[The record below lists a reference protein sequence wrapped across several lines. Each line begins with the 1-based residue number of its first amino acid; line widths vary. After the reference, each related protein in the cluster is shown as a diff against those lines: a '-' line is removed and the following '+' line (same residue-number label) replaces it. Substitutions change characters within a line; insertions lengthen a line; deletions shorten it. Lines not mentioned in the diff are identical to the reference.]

1 MLMVYDSFSNEELLE
16 QYNSAPSVEIRNEIY
31 KRYANVAQAVAR
43 KYVGRGIE
51 YEDILQVA
59 RMSLLKSIERFD
71 IERGVKL
78 QSFATPTIIGE
89 IKNYFRAYGNS
100 VKISRRSLGD
110 ITKIKLAINQL
121 SVDLGRQPTVAEV
134 AEKVGM
140 SSEYVLEM
148 LDVMENSNSTSL
160 DTVYS
165 SENAYTLG
173 DLVGNFDQGYDSVD
187 IKDSIKRALDILSE
201 KERYIIIQRYYRN
214 KSQRE
219 VADTLDVSQM
229 YISRAERKIFEKLRH
244 RL

>member
-1 MLMVYDSFSNEELLE
+1 MVYSSFSNEELLE
-16 QYNSAPSVEIRNEIY
+16 KYHNNPTVEIRNEIY

-110 ITKIKLAINQL
+110 ITKIKLMINQL
-121 SVDLGRQPTVAEV
+121 SVDLGRLPTVKEIS
-134 AEKVGM
+134 EKVEM
-140 SSEYVLEM
+140 SQEYVLEM

-165 SENAYTLG
+165 SENSYTLG
-173 DLVGNFDQGYDSVD
+173 DLVGNFDKGYDSVD
-187 IKDSIKRALDILSE
+187 IKDSIKRALDILSD
-201 KERYIIIQRYYRN
+201 KERYIIIQRYYKN

>member
-1 MLMVYDSFSNEELLE
+1 MNMPYDDFSNEELLE
-16 QYNSAPSVEIRNEIY
+16 KYHKKPTVELRNEIY

-110 ITKIKLAINQL
+110 ITKIKLIANEL
-121 SVDLGRQPTVAEV
+121 SVDLGRQPTVAEI
-134 AEKVGM
+134 ASRADM
-140 SSEYVLEM
+140 SEEYVLEM

-173 DLVGNFDQGYDSVD
+173 ELVGNFDKGYDSVD
-187 IKDSIKRALDILSE
+187 IKDSIKRALDVLSE
-201 KERYIIIQRYYRN
+201 KERYIIVQRYYKN

-219 VADTLDVSQM
+219 VADILDVSQM

>member
-1 MLMVYDSFSNEELLE
+1 MPYDSLSNDELLIK
-16 QYNSAPSVEIRNEIY
+16 YNETPSIELRNEIY
-31 KRYANVAQAVAR
+31 KRYANVAQTVAR

-100 VKISRRSLGD
+100 VKISRRSLAD
-110 ITKIKLAINQL
+110 ITKIKLVINEL
-121 SVDLGRQPTVAEV
+121 SVSSSRLPTVAEIADEV
-134 AEKVGM
+134 DM
-140 SSEYVLEM
+140 SEEYVLEM

-160 DTVYS
+160 DTIYS

-173 DLVGNFDQGYDSVD
+173 DLVGNFDKGYDSVD
-187 IKDSIKRALDILSE
+187 MKDSIKRALDVLSE
-201 KERYIIIQRYYRN
+201 KERYIIIERYYKN

-244 RL
+244 RI

>member
-1 MLMVYDSFSNEELLE
+1 MDYDSFSKEELLE
-16 QYNSAPSVEIRNEIY
+16 EYHKNPTIEIRNEIY

-43 KYVGRGIE
+43 KYVGRGID

-89 IKNYFRAYGNS
+89 IKNFFRAYGNS

-110 ITKIKLAINQL
+110 ITKIKLVINKL
-121 SVDLGRQPTVAEV
+121 SVRLERLPTVTEIANEV
-134 AEKVGM
+134 EM
-140 SSEYVLEM
+140 TEEYVLEM

-165 SENAYTLG
+165 SENSYTLG
-173 DLVGNFDQGYDSVD
+173 DLVGNFDKGYDSVD
-187 IKDSIKRALDILSE
+187 IKDSIKRALAILSE
-201 KERYIIIQRYYRN
+201 KERYIIIQRYYKN

>member
-1 MLMVYDSFSNEELLE
+1 MVYESFTKEELLVKYSKNPTIE
-16 QYNSAPSVEIRNEIY
+16 LRNEIY

-100 VKISRRSLGD
+100 VKISRRSLAD
-110 ITKIKLAINQL
+110 ITKIKLRINDL
-121 SVDLGRQPTVAEV
+121 SLKLGRLPTVFEIAR
-134 AEKVGM
+134 KVEM
-140 SSEYVLEM
+140 SEEYVLEM

-160 DTVYS
+160 DTLYS
-165 SENAYTLG
+165 AENTYTLG
-173 DLVGNFDQGYDSVD
+173 DLVGNFDKGYDSVD
-187 IKDSIKRALDILSE
+187 VKDSIKRALEVLSE
-201 KERYIIIQRYYRN
+201 KERYIIVQRYYKN

-219 VADTLDVSQM
+219 VADKLDVSQM

-244 RL
+244 RI

>member
-1 MLMVYDSFSNEELLE
+1 MSYDSLSNEELLAE
-16 QYNSAPSVEIRNEIY
+16 YHDNPTIELRNEIY

-59 RMSLLKSIERFD
+59 RMSLLKSIERYD

-100 VKISRRSLGD
+100 VKISRRSLAD
-110 ITKIKLAINQL
+110 ITKIKLSINDL
-121 SVDLGRQPTVAEV
+121 SVTLGRLPTVSEISGEV
-134 AEKVGM
+134 SMDE
-140 SSEYVLEM
+140 EYVLEM

-160 DTVYS
+160 DTIYS

-173 DLVGNFDQGYDSVD
+173 DLVGNFDKGYDNVE
-187 IKDSIKRALDILSE
+187 IRDSIKRALDVLSE
-201 KERYIIIQRYYRN
+201 KERYIIIERYYRN

-219 VADTLDVSQM
+219 VADTLEVSQM

-244 RL
+244 RI

>member
-1 MLMVYDSFSNEELLE
+1 MAYDSLSNEELLE
-16 QYNSAPSVEIRNEIY
+16 KYHNTPTLEIRNEIY

-59 RMSLLKSIERFD
+59 RMSLLKSIERYD
-71 IERGVKL
+71 INRGVKL

-110 ITKIKLAINQL
+110 ITKIKLVINQL
-121 SVDLGRQPTVAEV
+121 SVDLGRQPTVAEIALDV
-134 AEKVGM
+134 EM
-140 SSEYVLEM
+140 SEEYVLEM

-173 DLVGNFDQGYDSVD
+173 DLVGNFDKGYDSVD
-187 IKDSIKRALDILSE
+187 IKDSIKRALDVLSE
-201 KERYIIIQRYYRN
+201 KEKYIIVQRYYKN

>member
-1 MLMVYDSFSNEELLE
+1 MAYDALSNEELLE
-16 QYNSAPSVEIRNEIY
+16 KYSKTPTVEIRNEIY
-31 KRYANVAQAVAR
+31 KRYANVAQAVAKR
-43 KYVGRGIE
+43 YVGRGIE

-59 RMSLLKSIERFD
+59 RMSLLKSIERYD

-100 VKISRRSLGD
+100 VKISRRSLGN

-121 SVDLGRQPTVAEV
+121 SVDLGRMPTVSEI
-134 AEKVGM
+134 AEKGEM
-140 SSEYVLEM
+140 SEEYVLEM
-148 LDVMENSNSTSL
+148 LDVMENTNSTSL
-160 DTVYS
+160 DTIYS

-173 DLVGNFDQGYDSVD
+173 DLVGNFDEGYESVD
-187 IKDSIKRALDILSE
+187 TKDSIKRALNILSE
-201 KERYIIIQRYYRN
+201 KEKYIIIQRYYKN

-219 VADTLDVSQM
+219 VADKLDVSQM

>member
-1 MLMVYDSFSNEELLE
+1 MGYDSLSNEELLE
-16 QYNSAPSVEIRNEIY
+16 LYHNTPTVELRNEIY

-59 RMSLLKSIERFD
+59 RMSLLKSIERYD

-110 ITKIKLAINQL
+110 ITKIKLAVNEL
-121 SVDLGRQPTVAEV
+121 SVKLSRLPTVFEI
-134 AEKVGM
+134 AEKAEM
-140 SSEYVLEM
+140 SEEYVLEM

-160 DTVYS
+160 DMVYS
-165 SENAYTLG
+165 SENSYTLG
-173 DLVGNFDQGYDSVD
+173 ELVGNFDKGYDSVD
-187 IKDSIKRALDILSE
+187 VKDSIKRALDILNE
-201 KERYIIIQRYYRN
+201 KERYIIIQRYYKN

-219 VADTLDVSQM
+219 VADKLDVSQM